1 MPQPKIIAKRYRCG
15 HGAGMITLRAGQED
29 KFETAWQPRD
39 LLQHFCGPQSIGAD
53 QSLTPAVEID
63 DTQDCPECIMADML

>member
-1 MPQPKIIAKRYRCG
+1 MPQPKIIAKGYRCG
-15 HGAGMITLRAGQED
+15 HRGQIALRAGQPDE
-29 KFETAWQPRD
+29 FSTGWQPRD
-39 LLQHFCGPQSIGAD
+39 LLQHFCRPQSIGAD